1 MPNTDNTC
9 GRQSPRLQE
18 QQSGNISD
26 AQLKQLIL
34 HIKLQNDE
42 IIANQKTFMQRL
54 EANSAEIDMLKAENC
69 TLRTH
74 IDVLNEKL
82 IKLDQY
88 SRKDVA
94 IMTGLS
100 FDPNSET
107 QSELETNVV
116 NTINRITGKNTT
128 IQDYSAIHRNGRKN
142 KRNGRPP
149 SVTIKFLRLRDKDLL
164 FTRNVITKRKQLY
177 NGINFHHCLS
187 EGMISIQNEIASNE
201 CVKFV
206 NYMGPGRNFSV
217 CIKRSG
223 KDDTFLNRIE
233 SVAQFN
239 SELENLEC

>member
-116 NTINRITGKNTT
+116 NTINHITGKNTS
-128 IQDYSAIHRNGRKN
+128 IQDYSGISRTMT
-142 KRNGRPP
+142 
-149 SVTIKFLRLRDKDLL
+149 SMTSMTYYRLL
-164 FTRNVITKRKQLY
+164 
-177 NGINFHHCLS
+177 
-187 EGMISIQNEIASNE
+187 
-201 CVKFV
+201 
-206 NYMGPGRNFSV
+206 
-217 CIKRSG
+217 
-223 KDDTFLNRIE
+223 
-233 SVAQFN
+233 
-239 SELENLEC
+239 